1 MFGRTRRVAR
11 RTSRRVDER
20 REPEPIVYGA
30 PTAALAGMD
39 VLGES
44 RRTARRV
51 TRRD

>member
-11 RTSRRVDER
+11 RTTRRVERR
-20 REPEPIVYGA
+20 REPEPIIYGA
-30 PTAALAGMD
+30 PTAALATMD
-39 VLGES
+39 ILGES